1 MHRVENV
8 YLDTKYMGRYRIRKE
23 DSLRRTQTEEN
34 LGIWNLICVRA
45 RALFDRSL

>member
-8 YLDTKYMGRYRIRKE
+8 YLDTRIRKE